1 MKYVMVD
8 KTDSIVSVV
17 SLDNNLGV
25 KEAKIYFMK
34 MKRLPEEEFD
44 KIWRVMS
51 STRYDR
57 QFEVGHRKPSSHPG
71 YIEWWRDES
80 KNLDIEK
87 E

>member
-1 MKYVMVD
+1 MVD

-17 SLDNNLGV
+17 TLNNNLGV

-34 MKRLPEEEFD
+34 MKRLSEEEFD

-71 YIEWWRDES
+71 YIEWWKDES

>member
-1 MKYVMVD
+1 
-8 KTDSIVSVV
+8 
-17 SLDNNLGV
+17 
-25 KEAKIYFMK
+25 
-34 MKRLPEEEFD
+34 
-44 KIWRVMS
+44 MS

-71 YIEWWRDES
+71 YIEWWKDES